1 MLEVEFPFEI
11 DRIYIF
17 IIILTPVVSPRFH
30 FFSWVFGLFS
40 VNTYTEHYSVISSLL
55 V

>member
-30 FFSWVFGLFS
+30 FLAGFLGCFQLILTL
-40 VNTYTEHYSVISSLL
+40 NITM
-55 V
+55 